1 MAIQTITKIQRP
13 EGTAGQAAVNKVLAN
28 NNATYTLGGTAAD
41 PTTDYGHIVTDPTG
55 KTVGDVSPENL
66 AAGLTG
72 SGFLWTKGERN
83 LVFSSTT
90 GAASDWSSCPIRIQ
104 ASFGQDGT
112 IDGGS
117 YVAHPTDPHDWITLT
132 DSTGSVVE
140 ITKQDVVSLTLGQCK
155 IRFVVHEPTNLPAD
169 GVNVK
174 IS

>member
-13 EGTAGQAAVNKVLAN
+13 EGTAGQSAVNKVLAN
-28 NNATYTLGGTAAD
+28 NNATYTTGGTAAAPD
-41 PTTDYGHIVTDPTG
+41 TDYGHITTTPDAA
-55 KTVGDVSPENL
+55 VSPENL

-83 LVFSSTT
+83 LVFSTTT

>member
-28 NNATYTLGGTAAD
+28 NNATYTTGGSAAA
-41 PTTDYGHIVTDPTG
+41 PTTDFGHITTSPTAA
-55 KTVGDVSPENL
+55 VSPENL

-83 LVFSSTT
+83 LIFSSTN

-112 IDGGS
+112 IENGA

>member
-13 EGTAGQAAVNKVLAN
+13 EGGSNNKVIAN
-28 NNATYTLGGTAAD
+28 NNATYTLGGSAAA
-41 PTTDYGHIVTDPTG
+41 PTTDYGHITTDPEG
-55 KTVGDVSPENL
+55 SVSPENL

-83 LVFSSTT
+83 LIFSSTT

-117 YVAHPTDPHDWITLT
+117 YVPHPTDPHDWITLT

>member
-13 EGTAGQAAVNKVLAN
+13 EGGSNNKVLAN
-28 NNATYTLGGTAAD
+28 NNATYTTGGTAAAPD
-41 PTTDYGHIVTDPTG
+41 VDYGHITDGSGTG
-55 KTVGDVSPENL
+55 APVSPENL

-90 GAASDWSSCPIRIQ
+90 LAASDWSSCPIRIQ

-112 IDGGS
+112 IENGA